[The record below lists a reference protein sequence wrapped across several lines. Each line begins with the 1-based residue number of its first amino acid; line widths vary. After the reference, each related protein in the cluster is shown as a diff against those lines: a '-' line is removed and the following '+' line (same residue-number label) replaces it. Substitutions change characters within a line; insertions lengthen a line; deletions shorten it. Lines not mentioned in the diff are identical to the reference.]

1 MAAKRSK
8 QSPGGWRPGKEP
20 LNLYRDDLREA
31 LGRGGKTL
39 AAMRRALNEHGAG
52 TLDAPDEAVK
62 VWSDLHLGHANIIEY
77 QDRPF
82 FNVDEMDAVL
92 WANWQV
98 GVDPEETL
106 VCVGDVAMARGIAGD
121 TWDRLRVAP
130 GRTKILVVGN
140 HDVTGQGSSARRG
153 VSPGDGVVDLA
164 GRSPA
169 DLDAP
174 RAVAE
179 RPGRARQHPRAPARD
194 SQAGGLAAHQ
204 RFRGA
209 TRLPT
214 GCADPDPAA
223 RASPGCR
230 RATRGRY
237 HAGADRGGRG
247 LELNNVVRADIQIE
261 RFASELDL

>member
-140 HDVTGQGSSARRG
+140 HDVTGQGLLRVEGFHRVMALLT
-153 VSPGDGVVDLA
+153 SPGDPPLIWTHHAPLPNVPAGHVNIHGHQHATLKPADSPHINVSVEQLDYRPVALTQIRRLA
-164 GRSPA
+164 GA
-169 DLDAP
+169 L
-174 RAVAE
+174 VAGE
-179 RPGRARQHPRAPARD
+179 RPA
-194 SQAGGLAAHQ
+194 
-204 RFRGA
+204 GA
-209 TRLPT
+209 TT
-214 GCADPDPAA
+214 
-223 RASPGCR
+223 
-230 RATRGRY
+230 
-237 HAGADRGGRG
+237 
-247 LELNNVVRADIQIE
+247 LERIE
-261 RFASELDL
+261 EVQ

>member
-8 QSPGGWRPGKEP
+8 QSPGERQPGKEP

-31 LGRGGKTL
+31 LGRGGKAL

-52 TLDAPDEAVK
+52 TLDAPDESVK

-106 VCVGDVAMARGIAGD
+106 VCVGDVAMARGISDD
-121 TWDRLRVAP
+121 TWRKVRAAP

-140 HDVTGQGSSARRG
+140 HDVTGQGSLRVEGFHRVKALLT
-153 VSPGDGVVDLA
+153 SPGDPPLIWTHAPLPNVPAGHVNIHGHQHATLKPADSPHINVSVEQLDYRPVALTQIRRLA
-164 GRSPA
+164 GA
-169 DLDAP
+169 L
-174 RAVAE
+174 VAGE
-179 RPGRARQHPRAPARD
+179 RP
-194 SQAGGLAAHQ
+194 AG
-204 RFRGA
+204 
-209 TRLPT
+209 TT
-214 GCADPDPAA
+214 
-223 RASPGCR
+223 
-230 RATRGRY
+230 T
-237 HAGADRGGRG
+237 
-247 LELNNVVRADIQIE
+247 LERMEAVE
-261 RFASELDL
+261 G